1 MLLGAAMGAVYGV
14 LRARRGLAQDYE
26 QEQERRLNKAYVRG
40 RKRRRGETKGRDRER
55 ERRLLGVRAHEL
67 TEQRDHGSSS

>member
-1 MLLGAAMGAVYGV
+1 MGAVYGV

-40 RKRRRGETKGRDRER
+40 RKKR
-55 ERRLLGVRAHEL
+55 
-67 TEQRDHGSSS
+67 HGGITGGISSW